1 MNAKKIM
8 GAVLVALLAV
18 TAFAGVAAAADLGT
32 YFPYQKVNNDALN
45 NGTWTFGSNQVVVSD
60 NIIQAESVVA
70 GTYVNGDNTSY
81 FTNPTATYKLVAET
95 ASHVKYVVKN
105 GGNVYH
111 GDKLTLTISPLAN
124 VTVTN
129 MLVTFP
135 NGDVVNYSKN
145 YYTDST
151 SGTGAAYKLA
161 TGTHKVVAIFEKTEF
176 ADGMLD
182 NLLFDTLNSFT
193 FNVVEADKATISASV
208 DTAFNGEVID
218 VIVTGKPGAELAFN
232 LTHASMETSQY
243 VKLAQTATGYNF
255 TMPNNG
261 EVTFQIKVNESSY
274 PNDEKEDTVIIK
286 LFNEETNKPVKN
298 AEIEIDIS
306 APVTTATL
314 SASSY
319 YIGDVIKISGTST
332 ADVQTYT
339 FTISGT
345 NFKETL
351 LTPDT
356 TDANANKGGKNW
368 KAALKTDDV
377 NETGSN
383 KKLDVGTYTIKIY
396 QGSAWGGNTEPV
408 KTVAVALKQPFISII
423 DAPEVVVQG
432 TEAKFLINA
441 EAVTEADKILAYFFG
456 TNYFEQKVGDVKD
469 EDIPN
474 QFTVTLSKQNTNAT
488 NMSAGQYFAV
498 FQHPMYDQKFNIM
511 ANDTAFYL
519 NTSNN
524 AVQDNVA
531 KGTFLFNVDVR
542 QTANAAQALCDAL
555 DSQNIDDMYVKY
567 SFFVVG
573 EDESFTISEIPT
585 TVAQGETLTISGV
598 STAAEGKT
606 VQVEMLSTAFA
617 AVPKE
622 TVGSAAFI
630 LVTTEVAE
638 DGTWEVTIDTSDL
651 NVDEYSLKVACG
663 DDTWKNVK
671 INVVEAA
678 DKPDTPDTPDVPDT
692 PDTPD
697 EPTEP
702 ETPGF
707 GALAAL
713 AGLGAVAVLLLR
725 RE

>member
-45 NGTWTFGSNQVVVSD
+45 NGTWTFGSNQVVGSD

-95 ASHVKYVVKN
+95 DSGVKYVVKN

-111 GDKLTLTISPLAN
+111 GDELTLTISPLAN
-124 VTVTN
+124 VTVAN
-129 MLVTFP
+129 MLITFP
-135 NGDVVNYSKN
+135 NGEVVNESKS
-145 YYTDST
+145 YYTTQTDST
-151 SGTGAAYKLA
+151 GDCLLS

-286 LFNEETNKPVKN
+286 LFNEETNEPVKN

-306 APVTTATL
+306 APVTTAAL

-383 KKLDVGTYTIKIY
+383 KRLDVGTYTIKIY

-456 TNYFEQKVGDVKD
+456 TNYFEQKEGDVKD
-469 EDIPN
+469 DDIPN

-511 ANDTAFYL
+511 ANETSFYL
-519 NTSNN
+519 NTSGD
-524 AVQDNVA
+524 AVQAAND
-531 KGTFLFNVDVR
+531 GTFLFSVDVR

-573 EDESFTISEIPT
+573 EDEAFTIGEIPST
-585 TVAQGETLTISGV
+585 IAQGETLTISGV
-598 STAAEGKT
+598 STAAAGKT

-622 TVGSAAFI
+622 NVGSAAFI

-638 DGTWEVTIDTSDL
+638 DGTWEVTLDTSDL

-663 DDTWKNVK
+663 DDTWKNTK

-678 DKPDTPDTPDVPDT
+678 DEPVTPPT
-692 PDTPD
+692 D
-697 EPTEP
+697 EPGQDEPVAP

-707 GALAAL
+707 GALAEL